1 MVGEHGGGPQI
12 CIFYHPGVS
21 GSSLQLSQPFISM
34 KSRLGTQA
42 WRNSLTCP
50 TPMHAGLFIVYRRLK
65 HHYYLT
71 AQNRK
76 AYEQPLERTV
86 DKTRPYHRA
95 VRASSYLKSSKLS
108 KSEGVFSPLTELR
121 IRQSHPPATQE
132 QQKGTGGRLKAQL
145 KSKWDLKAG
154 HLFCPHLSGV

>member
-34 KSRLGTQA
+34 KSCLGTQA
-42 WRNSLTCP
+42 WHNSLTCP
-50 TPMHAGLFIVYRRLK
+50 TPMHVGLFIVYRRLK

-71 AQNRK
+71 AQNQK

-86 DKTRPYHRA
+86 DKTQPYYTA
-95 VRASSYLKSSKLS
+95 VRASQLVS
-108 KSEGVFSPLTELR
+108 
-121 IRQSHPPATQE
+121 QE
-132 QQKGTGGRLKAQL
+132 Q
-145 KSKWDLKAG
+145 
-154 HLFCPHLSGV
+154 